1 MLLEKIRKS
10 VIGDRIEIPT
20 VFGLKPLIYA
30 DYTASGR
37 ALGFIEDLIREK
49 VLPLY
54 ANTHTETSF
63 VGAAMSE
70 LRRYSKAQ
78 ARSFFDVPDEYSVV
92 YCGYGA
98 TAAINKAIDLLGLR
112 KRAKSTERPV
122 VFIGPYEHHSNE
134 LPWRECELDL
144 VVIPLTDEGV
154 LDIVELEHQLRVF
167 TNRATKIGS
176 FSAASNV
183 TGLVTEVDTVTALLH
198 KYGALSLWDYAAAAP
213 YVSVNCRG
221 RGDSELDTSKDAVF
235 ISPHKFL
242 GGPET
247 PGVLLIRN
255 ALVKECIPSVPGG
268 GTVSYVTSIDH
279 TYHNDLERREEAG
292 TPSIVGA
299 IRAGLVFKLYAEVKS
314 QKRAEQLGD
323 VTIDQ
328 IMTRWSQHPN
338 IQILGHAE
346 LPRLPIISFQIR
358 HRHRYLHYGFVAA
371 VLNDVFGIQSRGG
384 CSCAGPYA
392 HTLLGIDLSHAK
404 AIESLVVNGDSIM
417 RPGWVRL
424 NFCQFMDPATVNY
437 IVQAVELV
445 AEHAW
450 RILPYYAFN
459 EDVGCWAFQGEK
471 LDTQAWF
478 EALHFSDATYD
489 DLTVS
494 TPQPTMR
501 SLDEFLQAGKA
512 ELMAQSRVL
521 PRQRVSLAP
530 SAEAL
535 RWFVLPQEIAVG

>member
-20 VFGLKPLIYA
+20 VFGHKPLIYA

-78 ARSFFDVPDEYSVV
+78 ARNFFDVPDEYSVV

-235 ISPHKFL
+235 IAPHKFL

-346 LPRLPIISFQIR
+346 QPRLPIISFQIR

-424 NFCQFMDPATVNY
+424 NFCQFMDPTTVNY

-459 EDVGCWAFQGEK
+459 EDVGCWAFQGKK
-471 LDTQAWF
+471 LDTQTWF

-489 DLTVS
+489 DFTVS
-494 TPQPTMR
+494 TPQSTMR

-512 ELMAQSRVL
+512 ELTAQSRVL